1 MRCPGW
7 APALCY
13 RAADRERRR
22 RESRGEGTVRHRRQE
37 VGGVHGGCRWLRR
50 RAAGAELG
58 AQRCRA
64 GCSRQGAPPAAGG
77 AAVGAGCCCGEGRA
91 GPPRLGAGLRGG
103 PEGTVAAQRSCG
115 GSPELRWPECRR
127 GGESRSQAQNG
138 LSRYRCWKAADRFI
152 SCASRSRKR
161 LESRETLPFQTLPG
175 SFLKRLK
182 GENFL

>member
-1 MRCPGW
+1 M
-7 APALCY
+7 APA
-13 RAADRERRR
+13 EGGG
-22 RESRGEGTVRHRRQE
+22 RGA
-37 VGGVHGGCRWLRR
+37 R
-50 RAAGAELG
+50 RAALPRGLQPAG
-58 AQRCRA
+58 GSPRCGRRGCGRGVLLWGGPRRA
-64 GCSRQGAPPAAGG
+64 GQ
-77 AAVGAGCCCGEGRA
+77 
-91 GPPRLGAGLRGG
+91 PRLGAGLRGG